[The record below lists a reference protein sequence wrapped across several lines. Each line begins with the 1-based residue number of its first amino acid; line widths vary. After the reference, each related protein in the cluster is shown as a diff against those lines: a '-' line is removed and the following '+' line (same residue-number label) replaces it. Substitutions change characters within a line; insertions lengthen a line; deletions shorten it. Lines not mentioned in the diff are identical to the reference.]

1 MTPAGNTYSG
11 SSATTDANNPRSGS
25 VLWLLGPTSAGKTT
39 LATCVIGVLR
49 KRGMAA
55 ILFDGDEVRGFF
67 GPDFGFDAE
76 NRLRVVTVLTHL
88 SNKAADAGLNV
99 VVAALTAGEDARAYV
114 RANVRNLTLG
124 YVSCSI
130 ETCAR
135 RDPKG
140 LYRRAMRGDIDT
152 LIGFNGEYR
161 PPEHPDLVLDT
172 EAHSLDELTE
182 RIVATICRSNA
193 GTKWMAS

>member
-39 LATCVIGVLR
+39 LATCVIGELR

-76 NRLRVVTVLTHL
+76 SRLRVVTVLTHL